1 MEQQQNQESIQITS
15 RQGGRQSSIVNQKGG
30 DMDKKRILIV
40 DDEKDIVE
48 TIQFRLELEGLE
60 CLVAYDGEE
69 ALLKAKRENPDLIL
83 LDIMLPKINGY
94 KIARLLKFDE
104 LYKHIPII
112 MLTART
118 QKTDIELG
126 EETGADEYVTKPF
139 DMDMLVALVK
149 KYLKI

>member
-1 MEQQQNQESIQITS
+1 MA
-15 RQGGRQSSIVNQKGG
+15 
-30 DMDKKRILIV
+30 DKTVLIV
-40 DDEKDIVE
+40 DDEPDIVE
-48 TIQFRLELEGLE
+48 SIKFNLEFENIE
-60 CLVAYDGEE
+60 SIEAYDGEV
-69 ALLKAKRENPDLIL
+69 ALSKARKENPDLII

-104 LYKHIPII
+104 SYKHIPII

-139 DMDMLVALVK
+139 DMEMLVALVK
-149 KYLKI
+149 KYLNEK